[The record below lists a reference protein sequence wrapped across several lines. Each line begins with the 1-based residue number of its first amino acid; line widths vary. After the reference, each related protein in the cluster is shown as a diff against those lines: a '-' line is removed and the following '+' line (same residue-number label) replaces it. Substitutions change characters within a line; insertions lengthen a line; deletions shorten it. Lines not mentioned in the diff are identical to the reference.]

1 MKNLC
6 FVTIKNNNITIMNKV
21 KISYTD
27 FKTSMEALKDEP
39 VEVKKNE
46 LEKRIE
52 TSYTYNVNGMEI
64 TFDNWY
70 AKKGWKY

>member
-6 FVTIKNNNITIMNKV
+6 FVTIKNNNITVMNKV